1 MKNFNSVLKN
11 NFLGLVNSEAI
22 KFDSKSVV
30 KFSHKWLQFKE
41 PIDLNKDS
49 EIKLLNESDDR
60 LISTKEDYNDPL
72 LKLVCLLFEEKAD
85 IPSNR
90 CQFYKEGLE
99 LLLNKWDN
107 TLHVKGE
114 RIYKSLSLQQKQD
127 LLSKIALL
135 SYEKGE
141 FIFKQDLENY
151 IANYIYN
158 LPKAPKKPEVLQ
170 LVSEAV
176 LKSIECQHEL
186 LVEQAQGIYSFSDL
200 KFHQYFAAREIVE
213 SYDPQS
219 SETALKNLLSHI
231 TEPRWQEV
239 FLLVVGMLRNGDY
252 LLHLMKEHIDAIVA
266 VDSELQ
272 NFLAWLHQK
281 SNSDKSAYKPATFR
295 AFYLEFILDL
305 DLEDPLDGNLT
316 DYTINPA
323 RVDATPEELT
333 ISFTKQQKGLLKQY
347 YDANQLLLNCLRQA
361 RYVTRAVREEI
372 EENLLVPSASG
383 SKAIT

>member
-1 MKNFNSVLKN
+1 MKNSNSVLTNKFSN
-11 NFLGLVNSEAI
+11 LVNSEAI
-22 KFDSKSVV
+22 KFDSKVV
-30 KFSHKWLQFKE
+30 IKFSHKWLQFKE
-41 PIDLNKDS
+41 PIDLNESS
-49 EIKLLNESDDR
+49 EITLTRESSDC
-60 LISTKEDYNDPL
+60 LITTEDYNDPL

-99 LLLNKWDN
+99 LLLNKWDD
-107 TLHVKGE
+107 TLQVKGE

-127 LLSKIALL
+127 LLSKIALS

-158 LPKAPKKPEVLQ
+158 LPNAPKNPEVLQ

-213 SYDPQS
+213 SYNSQA
-219 SETALKNLLSHI
+219 SESALKNLLDHI

-239 FLLVVGMLRNGDY
+239 FLLVAGMLRNGDY
-252 LLHLMKEHIDAIVA
+252 LLHLMKQHIDAIVA

-272 NFLAWLHQK
+272 NFLIWLHEK
-281 SNSDKSAYKPATFR
+281 SNSNKAAFKPASFR

-305 DLEDPLDGNLT
+305 DFADAFEQEPS
-316 DYTINPA
+316 DYNVKPA
-323 RVDATPEELT
+323 RIEATPIDLA
-333 ISFTKQQKGLLKQY
+333 IPFTAQQKALLKQY
-347 YDANQLLLNCLRQA
+347 YEANQLLLDCVRNA
-361 RYVTRAVREEI
+361 RYITRAVREEI
-372 EENLLVPSASG
+372 EENLLVLSASC
-383 SKAIT
+383 SK